1 MTEIENKMAHSRIAT
16 QRIFHKLAFKLIGG
30 MVVILTIIH
39 VLTGILATRGV
50 HRNTLRYMDSIGQ
63 SISQTVAN
71 ACVEPFL
78 LEDYPV
84 LETYADQLVNEN
96 PLVVQI
102 QYNRQ
107 DDKVLATASQAN
119 VQDLKDDPGAI
130 RRYTATIKTRS
141 DSAPL
146 GYVTVDISTKNMKT
160 LFRTHLFHMIAI
172 LIASLAVIVVL
183 LVVFLKRMIIMPVKK
198 LAAYAHRIGAGDF
211 DQTLSIGTH
220 DEIGQLAKTLDEMK
234 LNLKTSYSAI
244 KEQNDKLVSL
254 DKMKSQFLANMSHEI
269 RTPMN
274 AIVGFSY
281 LLAGEDLTSEQKDEV
296 HVIRESAQNLLNLIN
311 DILDFSKIEAG
322 QLDIQMTDSSL
333 GKLLNSIES
342 MMKAE
347 ACEKSLDFQIIAD
360 KDVPARLHSDP
371 FRVRQCLVNLVN
383 NALKFTDQGHVHLK
397 VSLQQE
403 NDQHFIRF
411 DVEDTGIGI
420 PKDRQAAVFESF
432 TQADGST
439 TRKYGGTGLGLA
451 VTKQLVE
458 LLGGKLALTS
468 EAGIGSAF
476 SLIIPVGMDIAGQ
489 PLLDRD
495 SVLDQEEVDESS
507 QADIA
512 KISGKVLVAEDVE
525 GNQKLMKL
533 MLSKLGL
540 EVVIA
545 GDGVQAVQMATSQS
559 FDLVFMDIQM
569 PRMNGYDATAAL
581 KRQGYET
588 PIVALTANAMKG
600 DDLKCLEAGC
610 DGYLAKPVDHRK
622 LQRIVAK
629 YLTAKSDVVHQAD
642 ESVAMPTS
650 EPQSLCPAPDSAT
663 TSETESSDTNVSIL
677 HGVIDWDLLVD
688 RLGDEE
694 TVREIMPIY
703 SEDTQKHFDK
713 LRAAVKVGD
722 CDAIA
727 SHAHAL
733 KGVGRNLSVDSLAD
747 IAYQLEHA
755 GRQNDAEASTLLFG
769 RLSGEVEKVLTVL
782 AKCDW
787 TDKAETV

>member
-1 MTEIENKMAHSRIAT
+1 MAHSRIAT
-16 QRIFHKLAFKLIGG
+16 QRIFHKLGFKLIGG

-39 VLTGILATRGV
+39 ALTGILATRGV
-50 HRNTLRYMDSIGQ
+50 HRNTLHYMDSIGQ
-63 SISQTVAN
+63 TISQTVAN

-78 LEDYPV
+78 YEDYPV
-84 LETYADQLVNEN
+84 LETYADQLVQEN

-102 QYNRQ
+102 RYHRQ
-107 DDKVLATASQAN
+107 DDKVLATSSQVDAR
-119 VQDLKDDPGAI
+119 DLKNDPGAT
-130 RRYTATIKTRS
+130 RHYKASVKSATDS
-141 DSAPL
+141 DPL

-183 LVVFLKRMIIMPVKK
+183 LVVFLRRMIITPVKK
-198 LAAYAHRIGAGDF
+198 LATYAHRIGAGDF
-211 DQTLSIGTH
+211 DQTLSIGTY
-220 DEIGQLAKTLDEMK
+220 DEIGELAKTLDEMK
-234 LNLKTSYSAI
+234 LNLKTSYSDI
-244 KEQNDKLVSL
+244 KEQNAKLVSL
-254 DKMKSQFLANMSHEI
+254 DRMKSQFLANMSHEI

-296 HVIRESAQNLLNLIN
+296 HVIQESAQNLLNLIN

-322 QLDIQMTDSSL
+322 QLDIQMADSSL
-333 GKLLNSIES
+333 AKLLNSIES

-371 FRVRQCLVNLVN
+371 FRVRQCLINLVN
-383 NALKFTDQGHVHLK
+383 NALKFTNQGYVHLK

-403 NDQHFIRF
+403 NDQHSIRF

-439 TRKYGGTGLGLA
+439 TRKYGGTGLGLT

-458 LLGGKLALTS
+458 LLGGELTLTS

-476 SLIIPVGMDIAGQ
+476 SLVIPVGMDIAGQ

-495 SVLDQEEVDESS
+495 IVPDQEEVEESL
-507 QADIA
+507 QADMT
-512 KISGKVLVAEDVE
+512 KLSGRVLVAEDVE
-525 GNQKLMKL
+525 GNQKLMQL

-540 EVVIA
+540 EVDIA
-545 GDGVQAVQMATSQS
+545 EDGVQAVQMATSQS

-569 PRMNGYDATAAL
+569 PHMNGYDATAAL
-581 KRQGYET
+581 KRQGYKT

-600 DDLKCLEAGC
+600 DDVKCLEAGC
-610 DGYLAKPVDHRK
+610 DGYLAKPIDHRK
-622 LQRIVAK
+622 LQRIVAQ
-629 YLTAKSDVVHQAD
+629 YLAAKPDVASQPG

-650 EPQSLCPAPDSAT
+650 EPQSLCPAPDSVVPPAND
-663 TSETESSDTNVSIL
+663 TSAPVL
-677 HGVIDWDLLVD
+677 HGLIDWDLLID

-703 SEDTQKHFDK
+703 FEDTKKHFEK
-713 LRAAVKVGD
+713 LSAAVKVGD
-722 CDAIA
+722 CAAIA

-733 KGVGRNLSVDSLAD
+733 KGVGRNLSVDPLAD
-747 IAYQLEHA
+747 IAYQMEHA
-755 GRQNDAEASTLLFG
+755 GREDDVETTTLLFG
-769 RLSGEVEKVLTVL
+769 RLTAEIEKVLKVL
-782 AKCDW
+782 AECDW
-787 TDKAETV
+787 TDKAETA